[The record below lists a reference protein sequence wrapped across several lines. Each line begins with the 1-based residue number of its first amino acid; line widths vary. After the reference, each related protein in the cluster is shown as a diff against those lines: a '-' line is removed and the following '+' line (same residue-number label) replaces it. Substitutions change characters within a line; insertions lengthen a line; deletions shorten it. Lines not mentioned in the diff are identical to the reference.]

1 MHGLNRCS
9 LAAHAMRDDPS
20 DSDCRV
26 RVQTTKSGVG
36 SMADVVSVLE
46 KTRGTRQVGAGKT
59 NVSEPLLTCRKS
71 VGRHRNQARETG
83 LGQARRTTCWTVR
96 AVAGMETA

>member
-1 MHGLNRCS
+1 
-9 LAAHAMRDDPS
+9 MRDGPS

-46 KTRGTRQVGAGKT
+46 KSEMNSSGTRW
-59 NVSEPLLTCRKS
+59 EDE
-71 VGRHRNQARETG
+71 RE
-83 LGQARRTTCWTVR
+83 
-96 AVAGMETA
+96 